1 MEILNKDD
9 GRRGQFYIEKDGKV
23 LAETT
28 YVWSGPE
35 RIIIDHTQVDESLKG
50 KNAGKQLVH
59 SAVLFAREKHIKIM
73 PLCPFAK
80 AVFDKTPEYQDVL
93 F

>member
-1 MEILNKDD
+1 MDILNKDD

-50 KNAGKQLVH
+50 MNVGKQLVH
-59 SAVLFAREKHIKIM
+59 NAVLFAREKHIKIM

>member
-9 GRRGQFYIEKDGKV
+9 GKKGQFYIEKDGKV
-23 LAETT
+23 IAETT
-28 YVWSGPE
+28 YVWSGPQ
-35 RIIIDHTQVDESLKG
+35 RIIIDHTEVDESLKG
-50 KNAGKQLVH
+50 KNIGKQLVH
-59 SAVLFAREKHIKIM
+59 KVVMFAREKHIKVM

>member
-9 GRRGQFYIEKDGKV
+9 GKKGQFYIEKDGKV
-23 LAETT
+23 IAETT
-28 YVWSGPE
+28 YVWSGPQ
-35 RIIIDHTQVDESLKG
+35 RIIIDHTEVDESLKG
-50 KNAGKQLVH
+50 KNIGKQLVH
-59 SAVLFAREKHIKIM
+59 KVVLFAREKHIKVM

-80 AVFDKTPEYQDVL
+80 AVFDKTPDYQDVV